1 MHSMQAWENID
12 LQVQLLYE
20 ALWFLRQTQQETM
33 DVFTLMTIK
42 AFAQPFVQD
51 LVEKSAASLPW
62 GAAGH
67 KREHPFMRLR
77 PGNI

>member
-1 MHSMQAWENID
+1 MDVGHD
-12 LQVQLLYE
+12 LQLKLLYE
-20 ALWFLRQTQQETM
+20 ALWFLQQTRQETIHI
-33 DVFTLMTIK
+33 FKLMTVK

-62 GAAGH
+62 GAVGH
-67 KREHPFMRLR
+67 KRKQPFSRPR